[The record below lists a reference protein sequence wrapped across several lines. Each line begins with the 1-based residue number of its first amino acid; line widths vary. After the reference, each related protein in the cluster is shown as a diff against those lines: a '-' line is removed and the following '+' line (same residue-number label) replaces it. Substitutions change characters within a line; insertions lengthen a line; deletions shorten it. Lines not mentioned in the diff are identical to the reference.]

1 MSASAARRHFL
12 FRNDQGT
19 IDAATWRANAGVLVL
34 AAAVLTALWLVLAP
48 YTHHDLKTTA
58 FIAPMTILAF
68 TYLMVYAFAVLLIAI
83 SFTNLGA
90 KRLRDL
96 GRPTGLAGLVPLLAL
111 FSGAAHWLQPQVS
124 DVISVWYVVGLDVAL
139 VAAIVWSVVE
149 LGFSAGRG

>member
-1 MSASAARRHFL
+1 MSARAERRHFL
-12 FRNDQGT
+12 FRNDQGM
-19 IDAATWRANAGVLVL
+19 IDAPTWRANAGGLAL
-34 AAAVLTALWLVLAP
+34 AAAALTALWLALAP

-68 TYLMVYAFAVLLIAI
+68 AYLMVYAFAVLLIAI
-83 SFTNLGA
+83 SFTNLSA

-124 DVISVWYVVGLDVAL
+124 DVIAIWYVVGLDVGL
-139 VAAIVWSVVE
+139 VAAIGWSVVE
-149 LGFSAGRG
+149 MGFSARRG